1 VRVPVRVPGPPHLRS
16 SVTSSFLRRATAR
29 PAVPALALAFTVA
42 VGGTVARQATDKTVT
57 LTVDGEQREVE
68 FRGDTTA
75 DVLAAAGLD
84 AGERDLLVPAAD
96 AEIEDGDQVAL
107 QRARELQLT
116 VDGQPRT
123 VWVTASSVDEALDQV
138 GLREQG
144 LALSASRSRDIPL
157 DGLSLEVTTPK
168 AVQVVADG
176 KTQQLSTTALTSGEA
191 LDEAGVQLDADD
203 RLSHDRSR
211 PVVEGLKL
219 TVTRMETTRREEPMT
234 LPFATER
241 REDSSLYV
249 GDSKVLQ
256 AGQQGAGRRTVERV
270 YADGRLQSSKVISR
284 TTDTPPTPRIVAIGT
299 QPKPEPKPQPV
310 QTRSSSSSSGG
321 GSSAPAG
328 GGFAALAQCESGGN
342 PGAVSRTG
350 KYRGL
355 YQFSRETWASVGGSG
370 DPASASVAEQ
380 TKRAQM
386 LLSRSGA
393 GQWPECG
400 RHLR

>member
-1 VRVPVRVPGPPHLRS
+1 M
-16 SVTSSFLRRATAR
+16 TSFLRRATAR
-29 PAVPALALAFTVA
+29 PAVPALALALTVV
-42 VGGTVARQATDKTVT
+42 VGGAVAWEVTDKTVT
-57 LTVDGEQREVE
+57 LNVDGEAREVQ
-68 FRGDTTA
+68 FRGDTPA
-75 DVLAAAGLD
+75 DVLAAAGLE

-96 AEIEDGDQVAL
+96 AEIEDGDAVAL
-107 QRARELQLT
+107 QRARELELV

-123 VWVTASSVDEALDQV
+123 VWVTANSVDEALEQV

-144 LALSASRSRDIPL
+144 LALSASRSREIPL

-168 AVQVVADG
+168 AVQIVADG

-219 TVTRMETTRREEPMT
+219 TVTRMETTRREEPMS
-234 LPFATER
+234 LPFETQSR
-241 REDSSLYV
+241 KDSSLYV
-249 GDSKVLQ
+249 GDSKVVQ
-256 AGQQGAGRRTVERV
+256 AGKQGAGRRTVERV
-270 YADGRLQSSKVISR
+270 YADGQLQTSKVISQ
-284 TTDTPPTPRIVAIGT
+284 TTDTAPTPRVVAIGT
-299 QPKPEPKPQPV
+299 KPKPKPQPKPV
-310 QTRSSSSSSGG
+310 ASRASSSPSSSGG
-321 GSSAPAG
+321 GSGAPTG

-342 PGAVSRTG
+342 PGAVSSTG

-355 YQFSRETWASVGGSG
+355 YQFSRQTWASVGGTG
-370 DPASASVAEQ
+370 DPAAASVAEQ

-386 LLSRSGA
+386 LLARSGA